1 MQFSMP
7 PRLDQPPPPP
17 PPGADRAGK
26 GVEIDFDEFY
36 QTHSRT
42 LTVELCAY
50 TGDYGYAQD
59 VVQEAFCRAFARW
72 QKIVRYD
79 DPVAWIRKVAW
90 NLATSRWRRLRTAQR
105 FLRRQ
110 REVHVPGPSP
120 DRVALEAALALLPP
134 NHRRAV
140 VLHHLAD
147 MPISEIARQEG
158 VAEGTVKSWLHRG
171 RGALAAHLTETNEE
185 NDRA

>member
-1 MQFSMP
+1 MP
-7 PRLDQPPPPP
+7 PRLDQPPPSD
-17 PPGADRAGK
+17 AAGK
-26 GVEIDFDEFY
+26 VPEVDFDAFY
-36 QTHSRT
+36 QAHFRA
-42 LTVELCAY
+42 LTVQLCAY
-50 TGDYGYAQD
+50 TGDLGHAQD
-59 VVQEAFCRAFARW
+59 LVQEAFCRAFSRW

-79 DPVAWIRKVAW
+79 DPVAWVRKVAW
-90 NLATSRWRRLRTAQR
+90 NLATSRWRRLRTAQL

-110 REVHVPGPSP
+110 RAEHVPAPSL

-134 NHRRAV
+134 HHRRAV

-171 RGALAAHLTETNEE
+171 RAALATHLTE
-185 NDRA
+185 RGAQP